1 MFLQIGKGLLPPTR
15 FLYDMAQ
22 NKSETPKGRGRPRAY
37 DPQATLQQ
45 ALGVF
50 WSTGYAG
57 ASLDSIATAAGMNR
71 PSLYA
76 AFGDKHALYIKALE
90 QYWESAAAAMHDALT
105 HPDLPLA
112 DALMGLYEG
121 QLAIYFSGDGQPRGC
136 FAIGTATTEAVEDPQ
151 IREVLADRLGRLD
164 ADLEARLR
172 VAIDKEELR
181 SDCDPAALA
190 ILASSLLHSISIR
203 ARAGNSR
210 EDLTALARNAV
221 KVICG
226 G

>member
-1 MFLQIGKGLLPPTR
+1 
-15 FLYDMAQ
+15 MAQ
-22 NKSETPKGRGRPRAY
+22 NKVSESKGRGRPRAY
-37 DPQATLQQ
+37 DPQTALAK

-50 WSTGYAG
+50 WSTGYSG

-90 QYWESAAAAMHDALT
+90 QYWETASAAMQQALSDTSLTLEQALT
-105 HPDLPLA
+105 
-112 DALMGLYEG
+112 GFYEG

-151 IREVLADRLGRLD
+151 IRDVLADRLSRLD
-164 ADLEARLR
+164 ADLQVRLQT
-172 VAIDKEELR
+172 AIDSGELQA
-181 SDCDPAALA
+181 DADPAALA
-190 ILASSLLHSISIR
+190 VLASSLLHSISIR
-203 ARAGNSR
+203 ARAGKSR
-210 EDLTALARNAV
+210 DELSGLARSAI

-226 G
+226 

>member
-1 MFLQIGKGLLPPTR
+1 
-15 FLYDMAQ
+15 MAQ
-22 NKSETPKGRGRPRAY
+22 NKVSESKGRGRPRAY
-37 DPQATLQQ
+37 DPQTALAK

-50 WSTGYAG
+50 WSTGYSG

-90 QYWESAAAAMHDALT
+90 QYWETASAAMQQALSDTSLTLEQALT
-105 HPDLPLA
+105 
-112 DALMGLYEG
+112 GFYEG

-151 IREVLADRLGRLD
+151 IRDALADRLSLLD
-164 ADLEARLR
+164 AYLQARLQM
-172 VAIDKEELR
+172 AIDSGELQA
-181 SDCDPAALA
+181 DADPAALA
-190 ILASSLLHSISIR
+190 VLASSLLHSISIR
-203 ARAGNSR
+203 ARAGKSR
-210 EDLTALARNAV
+210 DELSGLARSAI

-226 G
+226 